1 MESQLQEQ
9 ANKLEAGKAGRQ
21 AEKNTGQKLVSG
33 QFRKQYLAGWAAG
46 SLGGANEVVEGH
58 VVTFFKVIAVSKAP
72 CDFCID
78 IGGGILEHAGV
89 DSKGKYS
96 YATWGF

>member
-1 MESQLQEQ
+1 MPGCVVLRV
-9 ANKLEAGKAGRQ
+9 LEIISSIFITCF
-21 AEKNTGQKLVSG
+21 EP
-33 QFRKQYLAGWAAG
+33 
-46 SLGGANEVVEGH
+46 LGGANEVVEGH

-89 DSKGKYS
+89 DSKGKLQRG
-96 YATWGF
+96 GFRRETNIFKLCTQACFERLQNK

>member
-1 MESQLQEQ
+1 MPGCVVLRV
-9 ANKLEAGKAGRQ
+9 LEIISSIFITCF
-21 AEKNTGQKLVSG
+21 EP
-33 QFRKQYLAGWAAG
+33 
-46 SLGGANEVVEGH
+46 LGGANEVVEGH
-58 VVTFFKVIAVSKAP
+58 VVTFSKVIAISKAP